1 MRTLI
6 LQAAIPLLL
15 GPLTFVVMQQLKLL
29 SAAVDTMPTALK
41 RVMVAGIAVFLTV
54 IAKATGVELACD
66 ANAAESCLAAL
77 DQDAVRAALAA
88 GVAYVLH
95 LAKQKPAP
103 TPTPDA

>member
-1 MRTLI
+1 MRNLLLT
-6 LQAAIPLLL
+6 AAVPLLL

-29 SAAVDTMPTALK
+29 SKAVDNLPVAVK
-41 RVMVAGIAVFLTV
+41 RFAVAGIAILLTV

-66 ANAAESCLAAL
+66 ANAVESCLTTL
-77 DQDAVRAALAA
+77 DQDAVWAALAA

-95 LAKQKPAP
+95 LAKQKP